1 MNNKIFQVATN
12 ESRTTKRKS
21 HNSYLKNKISP
32 LEKNHLVPLIKLAY
46 ARSGDKG
53 DHANIGVI
61 ARRKDYFDFIN
72 RELSPSRLSKFFSH
86 VLKGDVQKWELPG
99 INGLNFLLKNALGGG
114 GMASLN
120 LDPQG
125 KAYAQQLLEYPIPV
139 TKELFDT
146 FKS

>member
-1 MNNKIFQVATN
+1 M
-12 ESRTTKRKS
+12 
-21 HNSYLKNKISP
+21 
-32 LEKNHLVPLIKLAY
+32 PLIKLAY

-72 RELSPSRLSKFFSH
+72 RELSPSRISKFFSH
-86 VLKGDVQKWELPG
+86 VLKGDVLKWELPG
-99 INGLNFLLKNALGGG
+99 INGLNFLLKNSLGGG

-139 TKELFDT
+139 TKEIFDK
-146 FKS
+146 FKNNR